1 MHKYLQITNINRL
14 QWRLLLEQRSTAF
27 IWSPDCGN
35 KIQTAVEYAINGI
48 TNGHLD
54 ESKTSRSRLQGLKQL
69 SVEKL
74 ASLKQKLAETRARG
88 ISNNSKSM

>member
-1 MHKYLQITNINRL
+1 M
-14 QWRLLLEQRSTAF
+14 
-27 IWSPDCGN
+27 
-35 KIQTAVEYAINGI
+35 EYAINGL

-54 ESKTSRSRLQGLKQL
+54 ESKSSRSRLQGLKQL

-88 ISNNSKSM
+88 ITGNVKSKSVSVVKM